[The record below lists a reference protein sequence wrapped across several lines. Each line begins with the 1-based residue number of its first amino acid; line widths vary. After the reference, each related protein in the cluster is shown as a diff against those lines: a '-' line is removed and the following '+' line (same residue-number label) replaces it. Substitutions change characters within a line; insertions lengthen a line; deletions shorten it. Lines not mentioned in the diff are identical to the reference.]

1 ELLRPPEELSVFDR
15 DRRVIGKEGKDA
27 EVAYIERRPID
38 PVHRDEDAER
48 RVTHL
53 EGSCQAGGCVQ
64 SGQRVGLRTVARIGS
79 HIGYVERL
87 PFENDPPGNAALAL
101 DVVPLEVVELA
112 VVRNPS
118 RVLPHLPPLDGY
130 EEDRLR
136 VEDLEGTVQD
146 RFENSFLRTV
156 AVDMAGNL

>member
-1 ELLRPPEELSVFDR
+1 
-15 DRRVIGKEGKDA
+15 
-27 EVAYIERRPID
+27 
-38 PVHRDEDAER
+38 
-48 RVTHL
+48 
-53 EGSCQAGGCVQ
+53 
-64 SGQRVGLRTVARIGS
+64 
-79 HIGYVERL
+79 YVERL
-87 PFENDPPGNAALAL
+87 PFENDPPGNAGLAL

-146 RFENSFLRTV
+146 RFENRFLRPA
-156 AVDMAGNL
+156 AVDQAGNFLKGGKEQIALREVGRCRTHDLVMAIHGAEDRCNLHAAAGRSY